1 MIPIRIVNLFILYR
15 FVCDTEAVVAEGSF
29 LKSFGLLNGIV
40 LASVCKYT
48 HIPLFFSEEV
58 CAPFDRWWAD
68 SFVWILLMTR
78 QTNLTPDDDLAG
90 RYNA

>member
-29 LKSFGLLNGIV
+29 LKSFGLLNGIG

-48 HIPLFFSEEV
+48 HILFSFLRRFAPLSTDGGPILVSGFF
-58 CAPFDRWWAD
+58 
-68 SFVWILLMTR
+68 
-78 QTNLTPDDDLAG
+78 
-90 RYNA
+90 